1 MSKFGISESN
11 WEKLSDI
18 CQSAPRI
25 IGDLTEL
32 QDKLMEL
39 TDDVCGLE
47 TEIFDNLRTLTEVK
61 RNYQTL
67 QNMKIERVENG

>member
-1 MSKFGISESN
+1 
-11 WEKLSDI
+11 
-18 CQSAPRI
+18 
-25 IGDLTEL
+25 
-32 QDKLMEL
+32 MEL

-67 QNMKIERVENG
+67 MDMKIERVENG

>member
-1 MSKFGISESN
+1 MSNFGISESN

-25 IGDLTEL
+25 IADITEL
-32 QDKLMEL
+32 QDKLFEL
-39 TDDVCGLE
+39 TDDFCGLE

-67 QNMKIERVENG
+67 MDMKIERVENG

>member
-11 WEKLSDI
+11 WEKLQGI
-18 CQSAPRI
+18 CESAPRI
-25 IGDLTEL
+25 IADITEL

-39 TDDVCGLE
+39 TDDFCGLE

-61 RNYQTL
+61 RDYQTL
-67 QNMKIERVENG
+67 KDMKIERVENG

>member
-11 WEKLSDI
+11 WKKLSDI

>member
-1 MSKFGISESN
+1 MSNFGISESN

-25 IGDLTEL
+25 IADITEL
-32 QDKLMEL
+32 QDKLFEL
-39 TDDVCGLE
+39 TDDFCGLE

-67 QNMKIERVENG
+67 MGMNIERVENG

>member
-1 MSKFGISESN
+1 MSNFGISESN

-25 IGDLTEL
+25 IADITEL

-67 QNMKIERVENG
+67 MDMKIERVENG

>member
-1 MSKFGISESN
+1 MSNFGISESN

-25 IGDLTEL
+25 IADITEL

-39 TDDVCGLE
+39 TDDVCGLD
-47 TEIFDNLRTLTEVK
+47 TELFDNLRTLTEVK
-61 RNYQTL
+61 RNYQTIM
-67 QNMKIERVENG
+67 NMKIERVENG